1 MVASFQRSLFPEP
14 ILFHAFSSETGLKSP
29 GHPGQVSLK
38 SSVVDAKNE
47 ESLGMETSLCNPYDW
62 EAEAGRSPVWQQPEL
77 HSKAPAS
84 FQKEK
89 GRGSS
94 VLLTPLKMEAWPCF
108 LPSWSYNLS
117 INKENQSCK
126 VDLLTLELENI
137 SPAYLQH
144 QWPKADL
151 AELISRETNQ
161 LEKMQI
167 CFLHRVGNSLYWT
180 TPWIKFRAE
189 LRIWVR

>member
-1 MVASFQRSLFPEP
+1 MKLSWWPQAILTKSHWKALWLMLRMKRPWVWRHPYVIPMTGRLRQEDHQFDNSLSYIAKPCP
-14 ILFHAFSSETGLKSP
+14 LFRK
-29 GHPGQVSLK
+29 
-38 SSVVDAKNE
+38 
-47 ESLGMETSLCNPYDW
+47 
-62 EAEAGRSPVWQQPEL
+62 
-77 HSKAPAS
+77 
-84 FQKEK
+84 KEK

-94 VLLTPLKMEAWPCF
+94 VLLNPLKMEAWPCF
-108 LPSWSYNLS
+108 LPSWSCNLS
-117 INKENQSCK
+117 VNNEKQNCK
-126 VDLLTLELENI
+126 VGLLTLELENI

-167 CFLHRVGNSLYWT
+167 CFLHRVGNSLRWT
-180 TPWIKFRAE
+180 TPWIKFRAA